1 MAQKG
6 NIQTKGQRKL
16 LSPKLDVVFQ
26 ALFGEVGSERIT
38 KKFLEAILDKKLEEV
53 DLSRNIVLRRENPK
67 DKMGILDVLVK
78 IIQKEYCNVEMQM
91 VEKDNLIERI
101 LYYWSRIYG
110 KNLNGSDDYVELKR
124 TIGVLIVNFEIKK
137 LKELGYHSKWKIIE
151 EKERKLILTEHLELH
166 IIEIPKIYKIEEN
179 EEKEELVKWI
189 NFIENPESEKVGE
202 YMKENEEM
210 KEAKEKLEVMSED
223 EKMQILAE
231 LRLKAIRDEK
241 AIKRFAIKEGL
252 EQGIKQG
259 IKQGMQRG
267 IKQGIQQGMQQGI
280 KQGMQQ
286 GMQQGKKEIAKK
298 MKEEGL
304 NIELIKK
311 VTGLTEEEINSL

>member
-1 MAQKG
+1 M
-6 NIQTKGQRKL
+6 
-16 LSPKLDVVFQ
+16 
-26 ALFGEVGSERIT
+26 
-38 KKFLEAILDKKLEEV
+38 
-53 DLSRNIVLRRENPK
+53 DLSRNIVLRKENPK
-67 DKMGILDVLVK
+67 DKMGILDILVK
-78 IIQKEYCNVEMQM
+78 IDKEEYCNVEMQM
-91 VEKDNLIERI
+91 IEKDHLIERI

-110 KNLNGSDDYVELKR
+110 KNLKEREDYIELKR
-124 TIGVLIVNFEIKK
+124 TIGVLIANFEMKK

-189 NFIENPESEKVGE
+189 NFIEDPESKKVGE

-241 AIKRFAIKEGL
+241 AVERFGYKQGMEK
-252 EQGIKQG
+252 GIKQG
-259 IKQGMQRG
+259 
-267 IKQGIQQGMQQGI
+267 
-280 KQGMQQ
+280 
-286 GMQQGKKEIAKK
+286 KKEGRKEMAKK
-298 MKEEGL
+298 MKEKG
-304 NIELIKK
+304 IDIK
-311 VTGLTEEEINSL
+311 TIQEITNLTEKEIDVL

>member
-1 MAQKG
+1 MNQKE
-6 NIQTKGQRKL
+6 TKTKEKAKL

-78 IIQKEYCNVEMQM
+78 INQEEYCNVEMQM

-110 KNLNGSDDYVELKR
+110 KNLNGSDDYIELKR

-166 IIEIPKIYKIEEN
+166 IIEIPKIYNIGEN

-202 YMKENEEM
+202 YMKENKEM

-241 AIKRFAIKEGL
+241 AVERFGYN
-252 EQGIKQG
+252 QGIEKEIEKG
-259 IKQGMQRG
+259 IE
-267 IKQGIQQGMQQGI
+267 
-280 KQGMQQ
+280 
-286 GMQQGKKEIAKK
+286 QGKKETAKK

-304 NIELIKK
+304 DIELIKK
-311 VTGLTEEEINSL
+311 ITGLTEEEINSL

>member
-1 MAQKG
+1 MEQKESK
-6 NIQTKGQRKL
+6 TKVKL

-78 IIQKEYCNVEMQM
+78 INQEEYCNVEMQM

-110 KNLNGSDDYVELKR
+110 KNLNGSDDYIELKR

-166 IIEIPKIYKIEEN
+166 IIEIPKIYKIGEN

-241 AIKRFAIKEGL
+241 AVERFGYN
-252 EQGIKQG
+252 QGIEKG
-259 IKQGMQRG
+259 IE
-267 IKQGIQQGMQQGI
+267 
-280 KQGMQQ
+280 
-286 GMQQGKKEIAKK
+286 QGKKETAKK

-304 NIELIKK
+304 DIELIKK
-311 VTGLTEEEINSL
+311 ITGLTEEEINSL

>member
-1 MAQKG
+1 MNQKEP
-6 NIQTKGQRKL
+6 QTKEKAKL

-78 IIQKEYCNVEMQM
+78 INQEEYCNVEMQM

-110 KNLNGSDDYVELKR
+110 KNLNGSDDYIELKR

-166 IIEIPKIYKIEEN
+166 IIEIPKIYNIGEN

-241 AIKRFAIKEGL
+241 AVERFGYNQRIEK
-252 EQGIKQG
+252 GIE
-259 IKQGMQRG
+259 
-267 IKQGIQQGMQQGI
+267 
-280 KQGMQQ
+280 
-286 GMQQGKKEIAKK
+286 QGKKETAKK

-304 NIELIKK
+304 DIELIKK
-311 VTGLTEEEINSL
+311 ITGLTEEEINSL

>member
-1 MAQKG
+1 MNQKEP
-6 NIQTKGQRKL
+6 QTKEKAKL

-78 IIQKEYCNVEMQM
+78 INQEEYCNVEMQM

-110 KNLNGSDDYVELKR
+110 KNLNGSDDYIELKR

-166 IIEIPKIYKIEEN
+166 IIEIPKIYNIGEN

-241 AIKRFAIKEGL
+241 AVERFGYN
-252 EQGIKQG
+252 QGIEKG
-259 IKQGMQRG
+259 IEKG
-267 IKQGIQQGMQQGI
+267 IE
-280 KQGMQQ
+280 
-286 GMQQGKKEIAKK
+286 QGKKETAKK

-304 NIELIKK
+304 DIELIKK
-311 VTGLTEEEINSL
+311 ITGLTEEEINSL

>member
-1 MAQKG
+1 MNQKEP
-6 NIQTKGQRKL
+6 QTKEKAKL

-78 IIQKEYCNVEMQM
+78 INQEEYCNVEMQM

-110 KNLNGSDDYVELKR
+110 KNLNGSDDYIELKR

-166 IIEIPKIYKIEEN
+166 IIEIPKIYNIGEN

-241 AIKRFAIKEGL
+241 AVERFGYN
-252 EQGIKQG
+252 QGIEKG
-259 IKQGMQRG
+259 IE
-267 IKQGIQQGMQQGI
+267 
-280 KQGMQQ
+280 
-286 GMQQGKKEIAKK
+286 QGKKETAKK

-304 NIELIKK
+304 DIELIKK
-311 VTGLTEEEINSL
+311 ITGLTEEEINSL

>member
-1 MAQKG
+1 MEQKESK
-6 NIQTKGQRKL
+6 TKVKL

-78 IIQKEYCNVEMQM
+78 INQEEYCNVEMQM

-110 KNLNGSDDYVELKR
+110 KNLNGSDDYIELKR

-166 IIEIPKIYKIEEN
+166 IIEIPKIYKIGEN

-202 YMKENEEM
+202 YMKENDEM

-241 AIKRFAIKEGL
+241 AVERFGYKQGI
-252 EQGIKQG
+252 EQGIKQE
-259 IKQGMQRG
+259 
-267 IKQGIQQGMQQGI
+267 
-280 KQGMQQ
+280 
-286 GMQQGKKEIAKK
+286 KKEIAKK

-304 NIELIKK
+304 DIEVIKK

>member
-1 MAQKG
+1 MEQKESKAKAK
-6 NIQTKGQRKL
+6 TKL

-26 ALFGEVGSERIT
+26 ALFGEVGSEKIT

-53 DLSRNIVLRRENPK
+53 DLSRNIVLRRETLK
-67 DKMGILDVLVK
+67 DKMGILDVLVRINK
-78 IIQKEYCNVEMQM
+78 EEYCNVEMQM

-110 KNLNGSDDYVELKR
+110 KNLNSSDDYIQLKR
-124 TIGVLIVNFEIKK
+124 TIGVLIANFEIKK

-151 EKERKLILTEHLELH
+151 EKDRKLILTEHLELH
-166 IIEIPKIYKIEEN
+166 IIEIPKIYKIGED

-189 NFIENPESEKVGE
+189 SFIENPESQKVGE
-202 YMKENEEM
+202 YMKENEEI

-241 AIKRFAIKEGL
+241 AVERFGYNQGL
-252 EQGIKQG
+252 EQGLE
-259 IKQGMQRG
+259 
-267 IKQGIQQGMQQGI
+267 
-280 KQGMQQ
+280 
-286 GMQQGKKEIAKK
+286 QGKKEERKEIAKR
-298 MKEEGL
+298 MKEQGI
-304 NIELIKK
+304 NIQIIQEITK
-311 VTGLTEEEINSL
+311 LTEEEIDSL